1 MINVNKRGSN
11 NIKIFLFGNDSV
23 KTRGMSEKCGVGSF
37 TSLIGSRQYRGNP
50 GHHKIITGGGGL
62 LSSKPLPGLVME
74 KRFVCSE

>member
-11 NIKIFLFGNDSV
+11 NKKIILFGNDSV
-23 KTRGMSEKCGVGSF
+23 KTRGSVGEKSF
-37 TSLIGSRQYRGNP
+37 TSLIGSQQYRGNP

-62 LSSKPLPGLVME
+62 LSSKPLSGLVME